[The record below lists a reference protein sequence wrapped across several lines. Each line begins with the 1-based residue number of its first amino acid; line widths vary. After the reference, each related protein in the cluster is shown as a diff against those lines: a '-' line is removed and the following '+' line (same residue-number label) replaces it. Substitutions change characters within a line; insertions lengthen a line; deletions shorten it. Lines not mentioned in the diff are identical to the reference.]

1 VRVLNRNFAG
11 RCPVSLVNGGDGYSP
26 RVINSSDRSLF
37 LATSHYSILREIR
50 LVGDDQV
57 RPAESQLVAA
67 AGPETDNVLNHVPVV
82 HV

>member
-1 VRVLNRNFAG
+1 MCRQIVR
-11 RCPVSLVNGGDGYSP
+11 GDT
-26 RVINSSDRSLF
+26 RQKR
-37 LATSHYSILREIR
+37 TLREIR
-50 LVGDDQV
+50 LVVDDQV